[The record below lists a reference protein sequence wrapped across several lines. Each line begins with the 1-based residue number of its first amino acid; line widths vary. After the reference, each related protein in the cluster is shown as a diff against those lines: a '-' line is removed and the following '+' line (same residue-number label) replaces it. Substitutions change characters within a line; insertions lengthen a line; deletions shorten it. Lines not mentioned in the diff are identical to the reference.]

1 MNNNC
6 VVDSSV
12 QHRFLLLDGLRGIAA
27 MMVLGYHLFEAIAFA
42 ANAPEQ
48 HMFHGFLAVDFF
60 FILSGFVMG
69 YAYDK
74 RWDSMTIGQFI
85 RLRLIRLHPMVI
97 MGIIIGILAFYLQGC
112 VNWEGN
118 IIPSPTIFLC
128 IIMSLILLPAL
139 GGTDVRGNT
148 ELYPLNGPHW
158 SLFFEYI
165 GNLLYAL
172 LLHRLKDR
180 WLGLW
185 IVISAIALALM
196 GLTAETGSL
205 GYGWSSEP
213 TNMLGGF
220 LRLSI
225 SYPMGLWLWRKY
237 KLLSPCTL
245 PSWTA
250 LPCTLAIIILL
261 SIPSFHHSTTNIF
274 FQLACIIVAFP
285 VIIWTGAL
293 TITSAKMNKAYSILG
308 QLSYPLY
315 ATHYPLIYL
324 YIHWINIGWN
334 PFDTYTYLMPVTLA
348 GFAILIG
355 WVCSRFYDI
364 PVRNW
369 LKKHIH

>member
-6 VVDSSV
+6 VVDSSA

-27 MMVLGYHLFEAIAFA
+27 LMVLGYHLFEAIAFA

-74 RWDSMTIGQFI
+74 RWNSMTIGQFI

-213 TNMLGGF
+213 INMLGGF

-274 FQLACIIVAFP
+274 F
-285 VIIWTGAL
+285 
-293 TITSAKMNKAYSILG
+293 
-308 QLSYPLY
+308 
-315 ATHYPLIYL
+315 H
-324 YIHWINIGWN
+324 
-334 PFDTYTYLMPVTLA
+334 PFLNFLDRSTYNNFCQNEQ
-348 GFAILIG
+348 GI
-355 WVCSRFYDI
+355 
-364 PVRNW
+364 
-369 LKKHIH
+369 

>member
-6 VVDSSV
+6 VVDSSA

-27 MMVLGYHLFEAIAFA
+27 LMVLGYHLFEAIAFA

-74 RWDSMTIGQFI
+74 RWNSMTIGQFI

-180 WLGLW
+180 W
-185 IVISAIALALM
+185 
-196 GLTAETGSL
+196 
-205 GYGWSSEP
+205 GYG
-213 TNMLGGF
+213 
-220 LRLSI
+220 
-225 SYPMGLWLWRKY
+225 
-237 KLLSPCTL
+237 
-245 PSWTA
+245 
-250 LPCTLAIIILL
+250 
-261 SIPSFHHSTTNIF
+261 
-274 FQLACIIVAFP
+274 
-285 VIIWTGAL
+285 
-293 TITSAKMNKAYSILG
+293 
-308 QLSYPLY
+308 
-315 ATHYPLIYL
+315 
-324 YIHWINIGWN
+324 
-334 PFDTYTYLMPVTLA
+334 
-348 GFAILIG
+348 
-355 WVCSRFYDI
+355 
-364 PVRNW
+364 
-369 LKKHIH
+369 